1 MLTRPIPSTG
11 EAMPVIGLGTYQTF
25 DVGRGARVRAV
36 LGEIL
41 QRFVDAGGTMLDS
54 SPMYGRAEAVS
65 GDVLVETGLR
75 GRVFIAT
82 KVWTRGRRQGEAQMR
97 DSMEK
102 MRCDVID
109 LMQIHNLVDWQ
120 TQLATMRQW
129 REDGLIRYLGI
140 THYTTGA
147 FDELEDVMTREAVDF
162 VQLPYS
168 IAVRAAEDRILSV
181 AADNG
186 VAVIVN
192 RPYDGGHL
200 FGAVRGRPLP
210 AWASEF
216 DCSGWG
222 QFFLKYILG
231 DPAITCV
238 IPATGNPDHLPDLLA
253 AGEGRLPDAVQRARM
268 AALFDD
274 L

>member
-25 DVGRGARVRAV
+25 DVGSDAQTRAT

-41 QRFVDAGGTMLDS
+41 RQFAAAGGAMIDS
-54 SPMYGRAEAVS
+54 SPMYGRAETVC
-65 GDVLVETGLR
+65 GDVLATTDLQSKF
-75 GRVFIAT
+75 FIAT

-97 DSMEK
+97 SSMDK
-102 MRCDVID
+102 LRCDVID

-120 TQLATMRQW
+120 TQIKTLRDW
-129 REDGLIRYLGI
+129 RKDGLIRYLGI

-147 FDELEDVMTREAVDF
+147 FGELEDVMAREAVDF

-168 IAVRAAEDRILSV
+168 IAVRHAEDRILSV
-181 AADNG
+181 AADQG
-186 VAVIVN
+186 VGVIVN
-192 RPYDGGHL
+192 RPYEGGNL
-200 FGAVRGRPLP
+200 FGAVRGRPVP
-210 AWASEF
+210 DWAAAF
-216 DCSGWG
+216 DCTGWG

-231 DPAITCV
+231 HPAITCV
-238 IPATGNPDHLPDLLA
+238 IPATGKIDHLHEMIA
-253 AGEGRLPDAVQRARM
+253 AGEGRLPDAGQRARM
-268 AALFDD
+268 AALIEE